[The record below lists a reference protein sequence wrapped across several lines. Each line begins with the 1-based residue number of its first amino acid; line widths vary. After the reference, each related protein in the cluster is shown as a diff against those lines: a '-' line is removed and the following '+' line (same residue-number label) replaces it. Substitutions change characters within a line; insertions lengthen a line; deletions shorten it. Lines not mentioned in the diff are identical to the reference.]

1 MNPLIYFTAD
11 TGFHPIENY
20 DDSKEII
27 LTIYSAIGFSVA
39 MLVLAASPGPGVFA
53 TIARALAS
61 GFRPSLAVICGIVL
75 GDVIFLLFAAFGL
88 AMVARSLG
96 NLFFIVKICGG
107 AYLIWLGIKIWL
119 EKPRLAHANQN
130 LNTQSR
136 WGNVATGLVITL
148 SNPKVILFYCG
159 FLPTFLDL
167 SALTFIDLVMVVTII
182 TIVLGC
188 VLGTYAFLASRA
200 RRMFTN
206 QQAVRRLHRAAG
218 GVMVAAGVAIAVRS

>member
-1 MNPLIYFTAD
+1 
-11 TGFHPIENY
+11 
-20 DDSKEII
+20 
-27 LTIYSAIGFSVA
+27 LTVYSAIGFSVA

-88 AMVARSLG
+88 SMVAQALG
-96 NLFFIVKICGG
+96 NMFFIVKICGG
-107 AYLIWLGIKIWL
+107 AYLIWLGVRIWL
-119 EKPRLAHANQN
+119 KKPEPVIGNQN
-130 LNTQSR
+130 RNIHSQ
-136 WGNVATGLVITL
+136 WGNFATGLVITL

-167 SALTFIDLVMVVTII
+167 SALTLIDLVIVVTII
-182 TIVLGC
+182 TAVLGC

-206 QQAVRRLHRAAG
+206 QQAVRRLNRAAG
-218 GVMVAAGVAIAVRS
+218 GVMVAAGVAIAIRS

>member
-1 MNPLIYFTAD
+1 MTV
-11 TGFHPIENY
+11 
-20 DDSKEII
+20 
-27 LTIYSAIGFSVA
+27 YSAIGFSVA

-53 TIARALAS
+53 TVARALAS

-75 GDVIFLLFAAFGL
+75 GDVIFLLFAVFGL
-88 AMVARSLG
+88 SMVARALG
-96 NLFFIVKICGG
+96 NMFFIVKICGG
-107 AYLIWLGIKIWL
+107 AYLIWLGLRIWFQ
-119 EKPRLAHANQN
+119 KPEPVTANQN
-130 LNTQSR
+130 RNIHSQ
-136 WGNVATGLVITL
+136 WGNFATGLVITL

-167 SALTFIDLVMVVTII
+167 SALTLIDLVIVVTII

-206 QQAVRRLHRAAG
+206 QQAVRRLNRAAG
-218 GVMVAAGVAIAVRS
+218 GVMVAAGVAIAIRS

>member
-1 MNPLIYFTAD
+1 
-11 TGFHPIENY
+11 
-20 DDSKEII
+20 
-27 LTIYSAIGFSVA
+27 LTVYSAIGFSVA

-61 GFRPSLAVICGIVL
+61 GFRPSLDVICGIVL

-88 AMVARSLG
+88 SMVAQALG
-96 NLFFIVKICGG
+96 NMFFIVKICGG
-107 AYLIWLGIKIWL
+107 AYLIWLGVRIWL
-119 EKPRLAHANQN
+119 KKPEPVIGNQN
-130 LNTQSR
+130 RNIHSQ
-136 WGNVATGLVITL
+136 WGNFATGLVITL

-167 SALTFIDLVMVVTII
+167 SALTLIDLVIVVTII
-182 TIVLGC
+182 TAVLGC

-206 QQAVRRLHRAAG
+206 QQAVRRLNRAAG
-218 GVMVAAGVAIAVRS
+218 GVMVAAGVAIAIRS

>member
-1 MNPLIYFTAD
+1 
-11 TGFHPIENY
+11 
-20 DDSKEII
+20 
-27 LTIYSAIGFSVA
+27 LTIYSVIGFSVA

-88 AMVARSLG
+88 SMVARALG
-96 NLFFIVKICGG
+96 NMFFIVKICGG
-107 AYLIWLGIKIWL
+107 AYLIWLGVRIWL
-119 EKPRLAHANQN
+119 KKPEPLTANQN
-130 LNTQSR
+130 RNIHSQ
-136 WGNVATGLVITL
+136 WGNFATGLVITL

-167 SALTFIDLVMVVTII
+167 SALTLIDLVIVVTII
-182 TIVLGC
+182 TLVLGC

-200 RRMFTN
+200 RRIFTN
-206 QQAVRRLHRAAG
+206 RRAVRRLNRAAG

>member
-1 MNPLIYFTAD
+1 MTV
-11 TGFHPIENY
+11 
-20 DDSKEII
+20 
-27 LTIYSAIGFSVA
+27 YSAIGFSVA

-61 GFRPSLAVICGIVL
+61 GFRPSLAVIGGIVL

-88 AMVARSLG
+88 SMVARALG
-96 NLFFIVKICGG
+96 NMFFIVKICGG
-107 AYLIWLGIKIWL
+107 VYLIWLGVRIWFKKT
-119 EKPRLAHANQN
+119 EPDTGNQN
-130 LNTQSR
+130 RNVQSQ
-136 WGNVATGLVITL
+136 WGNFASGLVITL

-167 SALTFIDLVMVVTII
+167 STLTPIDLVIVVTII
-182 TIVLGC
+182 TLVLGC

-206 QQAVRRLHRAAG
+206 RQAVRRLNRAAG
-218 GVMVAAGVAIAVRS
+218 GVMVATGVAIAIRS

>member
-1 MNPLIYFTAD
+1 M
-11 TGFHPIENY
+11 
-20 DDSKEII
+20 
-27 LTIYSAIGFSVA
+27 TIYSAIGFSVA

-61 GFRPSLAVICGIVL
+61 GFRPSLAVICGIIL

-88 AMVARSLG
+88 SMVAQALG
-96 NLFFIVKICGG
+96 NLFFIVKLCGG
-107 AYLIWLGIKIWL
+107 AYLIWLGVRIWL
-119 EKPRLAHANQN
+119 KKPEPVTANQN
-130 LNTQSR
+130 LNTDSQ
-136 WGNVATGLVITL
+136 WGNFASGLVITL

-159 FLPTFLDL
+159 FLPSFLDL
-167 SALTFIDLVMVVTII
+167 SALTLIDLVIVVTII

-206 QQAVRRLHRAAG
+206 QQAVRRLNRAAG
-218 GVMVAAGVAIAVRS
+218 GVMVAAGIAIAVRS

>member
-1 MNPLIYFTAD
+1 
-11 TGFHPIENY
+11 
-20 DDSKEII
+20 
-27 LTIYSAIGFSVA
+27 LTVYSAIGFSVA

-88 AMVARSLG
+88 SMVAQALG
-96 NLFFIVKICGG
+96 NMFFIVKICGG
-107 AYLIWLGIKIWL
+107 AYLIWLGVRIWL
-119 EKPRLAHANQN
+119 KKPEPVIGNQN
-130 LNTQSR
+130 RNIHSQ
-136 WGNVATGLVITL
+136 WGNFATGLVITL

-167 SALTFIDLVMVVTII
+167 SALTLIDLVIVVTII
-182 TIVLGC
+182 TAVLGC

-200 RRMFTN
+200 RRMFAN
-206 QQAVRRLHRAAG
+206 QQAVRRLNRAAG
-218 GVMVAAGVAIAVRS
+218 GVMVAAGVAIAIRS

>member
-1 MNPLIYFTAD
+1 
-11 TGFHPIENY
+11 
-20 DDSKEII
+20 

-53 TIARALAS
+53 TVARALAS
-61 GFRPSLAVICGIVL
+61 GFRPSVAVICGIVL
-75 GDVIFLLFAAFGL
+75 GDLIFLLFAVFGL
-88 AMVARSLG
+88 SMVARALG
-96 NLFFIVKICGG
+96 NMFFIVKICGG
-107 AYLIWLGIKIWL
+107 AYLIWLGIRIWL
-119 EKPRLAHANQN
+119 KKPEPATGDQN
-130 LNTQSR
+130 RNIHSQ
-136 WGNVATGLVITL
+136 WGNFGTGLVITL

-167 SALTFIDLVMVVTII
+167 SALTFIDLAIVVTII

-206 QQAVRRLHRAAG
+206 QQAVRRLNRAAG
-218 GVMVAAGVAIAVRS
+218 GVMVAAGVAIAIRS

>member
-1 MNPLIYFTAD
+1 M
-11 TGFHPIENY
+11 
-20 DDSKEII
+20 
-27 LTIYSAIGFSVA
+27 TIYSAIGFSVA

-61 GFRPSLAVICGIVL
+61 GFRPSLAVICGIIL

-88 AMVARSLG
+88 SMVAQALG
-96 NLFFIVKICGG
+96 NLFFIVKLCGG
-107 AYLIWLGIKIWL
+107 AYLIWLGVRIWL
-119 EKPRLAHANQN
+119 KKPEPVTANQN
-130 LNTQSR
+130 FNTHSQ
-136 WGNVATGLVITL
+136 WGNFASGLVITL

-167 SALTFIDLVMVVTII
+167 SALTLIDLVIVVTII

-206 QQAVRRLHRAAG
+206 QQAVRRLNRAAS
-218 GVMVAAGVAIAVRS
+218 GVMVAAGVAIAIRS

>member
-1 MNPLIYFTAD
+1 M
-11 TGFHPIENY
+11 
-20 DDSKEII
+20 
-27 LTIYSAIGFSVA
+27 TIYSAIGFSVA
-39 MLVLAASPGPGVFA
+39 MFVLAASPGPGVFA

-88 AMVARSLG
+88 SMVAQVLG

-107 AYLIWLGIKIWL
+107 GYLIWLGVRIWFK
-119 EKPRLAHANQN
+119 KPEPVTANQN
-130 LNTQSR
+130 LNIHSQ
-136 WGNVATGLVITL
+136 WGNFGSGLVITL

-167 SALTFIDLVMVVTII
+167 SALTLIDLVIVVTII

-206 QQAVRRLHRAAG
+206 QQAVRRLNRAAG
-218 GVMVAAGVAIAVRS
+218 GVMVAAGVAIAIRS

>member
-1 MNPLIYFTAD
+1 
-11 TGFHPIENY
+11 
-20 DDSKEII
+20 
-27 LTIYSAIGFSVA
+27 

-75 GDVIFLLFAAFGL
+75 GDIIFLLFAAFGL

-119 EKPRLAHANQN
+119 ENPKSVTANQS
-130 LNTQSR
+130 LNTHSR
-136 WGNVATGLVITL
+136 WGNFATGLVITL

-167 SALTFIDLVMVVTII
+167 SALTFIDLVIVVTII

-200 RRMFTN
+200 RGMLTN
-206 QQAVRRLHRAAG
+206 QRAVRRLNRTAG
-218 GVMVAAGVAIAVRS
+218 GVMVATGVAIAVRSSYMITTDWIVFLAWCRRHSSPALALFHSN